1 MTWRLCSILTAIE
14 ISSLGQQGSKQAN
27 IPTALGGDVALFE
40 RALTAMS
47 FVLPSQLARYAAWGL
62 AAIKRAEI
70 QTGGGII
77 PESQI
82 RWLTRPGTV
91 RWPGC
96 MAPLLSPKG
105 EELFRGMQCAEME
118 SQTNIVPSALPVER
132 RKLLTHH
139 VSVDKRDY
147 LAGADDNTTDEEDD

>member
-1 MTWRLCSILTAIE
+1 VTWRLCSILTAIE

-105 EELFRGMQCAEME
+105 EELFRGMQCAEPNE
-118 SQTNIVPSALPVER
+118 YCSQRLACRASKTSDPSCLCRQKGLSGRGR
-132 RKLLTHH
+132 RQHH
-139 VSVDKRDY
+139 GRRR
-147 LAGADDNTTDEEDD
+147 